1 MSRPERCSARRQRR
15 RGDPLTLKLLAD
27 LNVRVFLVR
36 RVNWLTDDALPMQ
49 VATAKARDGRR
60 GLKKMPG
67 GVAVPNP
74 RGFDE
79 CACAVDVDE
88 FKKRQDQFK
97 RREEGAAGAGAGD
110 VSIGGSDVVA
120 RVLMCCCRC
129 GTVQYSTT
137 TW

>member
-1 MSRPERCSARRQRR
+1 
-15 RGDPLTLKLLAD
+15 
-27 LNVRVFLVR
+27 VFLVR

-74 RGFDE
+74 RGFADE

>member
-1 MSRPERCSARRQRR
+1 
-15 RGDPLTLKLLAD
+15 
-27 LNVRVFLVR
+27 
-36 RVNWLTDDALPMQ
+36 
-49 VATAKARDGRR
+49 
-60 GLKKMPG
+60 MPG

-74 RGFDE
+74 RGFADE

-129 GTVQYSTT
+129 GTVQYYYVVVVCEYDGCTSIARAVT
-137 TW
+137 